1 MGHIFY
7 NSHELVLC
15 FDLNSRNRIYS
26 SCESL
31 SVCHVQLH
39 QKSGGLIWIL
49 FYTFLHAFDHIPRY
63 LKATH
68 YDEHGYHYFLYYIF
82 FMETESVSEVTGS
95 HDMEAIEKKNHN

>member
-1 MGHIFY
+1 MSRFFLTVFEH
-7 NSHELVLC
+7 VLP
-15 FDLNSRNRIYS
+15 SYTQGRNIGLKS
-26 SCESL
+26 GGGA
-31 SVCHVQLH
+31 

-68 YDEHGYHYFLYYIF
+68 YDEHGYHYFLCYIF
-82 FMETESVSEVTGS
+82 FMETESVSEFTGS